1 MAGAVRFGELADLDE
16 ALAYCTGGR
25 LFAGWGC
32 GEGVEV
38 SVVLVWLRKREKER
52 RRGMGKGKGGGT
64 PCSGDPFGVDCEFGV
79 GFEDLEEELWGWLAW
94 GLSRKAGVG
103 I

>member
-1 MAGAVRFGELADLDE
+1 
-16 ALAYCTGGR
+16 
-25 LFAGWGC
+25 
-32 GEGVEV
+32 
-38 SVVLVWLRKREKER
+38 
-52 RRGMGKGKGGGT
+52 MGKGKGGGT

-103 I
+103 SRKEFVGEEEVSECVVCIVQM